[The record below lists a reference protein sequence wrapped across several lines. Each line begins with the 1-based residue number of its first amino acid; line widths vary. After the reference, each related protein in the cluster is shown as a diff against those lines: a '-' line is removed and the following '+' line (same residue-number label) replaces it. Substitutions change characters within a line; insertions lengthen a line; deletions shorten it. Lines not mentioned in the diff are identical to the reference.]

1 MPSFA
6 RKREPINSFYFFLTF
21 SVEASS
27 VLSVHVTSVT
37 LAYTI
42 LGVRVASYTDD
53 LRGSSRVPLRQ
64 CGIDA
69 SVSKKKA
76 EQHCGYHPFN
86 TPPMQALSQLIQCN
100 QKYNVIFF
108 LLINFSSLQ
117 KSKNH
122 QEDKAKFDSKLRW
135 LFDGDDE
142 LCLGRHRN
150 TSYLIF

>member
-27 VLSVHVTSVT
+27 VLSVYVTSVT

-53 LRGSSRVPLRQ
+53 LRGSSHVPLRQ
-64 CGIDA
+64 RGIDA

-100 QKYNVIFF
+100 QNTIDFLSCCQFF
-108 LLINFSSLQ
+108 LPSEVKESP
-117 KSKNH
+117 
-122 QEDKAKFDSKLRW
+122 
-135 LFDGDDE
+135 
-142 LCLGRHRN
+142 GRQ
-150 TSYLIF
+150 SQV

>member
-27 VLSVHVTSVT
+27 VLSVHVTTVT

-42 LGVRVASYTDD
+42 LSVRVASYIDV
-53 LRGSSRVPLRQ
+53 LRGSSLVPPRLP
-64 CGIDA
+64 GIDA

-86 TPPMQALSQLIQCN
+86 IPPMQALSQLIQCN
-100 QKYNVIFF
+100 Q
-108 LLINFSSLQ
+108 
-117 KSKNH
+117 
-122 QEDKAKFDSKLRW
+122 
-135 LFDGDDE
+135 
-142 LCLGRHRN
+142 N
-150 TSYLIF
+150 TM